1 MPLKQLEEVVA
12 LRIVV
17 TASFTSFMVGRSV
30 TVVLARSSMF
40 RASLESR
47 SLPTFEELLAELV
60 LAVGE
65 LIPSDGTREFSV
77 ELEELLV
84 DFAQLLVNSNPVVR
98 QAVRANRD

>member
-1 MPLKQLEEVVA
+1 
-12 LRIVV
+12 
-17 TASFTSFMVGRSV
+17 
-30 TVVLARSSMF
+30 MF